1 MAKAKK
7 ITTDELEGI
16 NGIISKMRDN
26 QMRYGALSLQIASIN
41 DTLSG
46 LRTELATLES
56 SMNEQRTGLQEKYGD
71 VNIDL
76 QTGVIS
82 EQEVAAE

>member
-41 DTLSG
+41 DTLSS

-56 SMNEQRTGLQEKYGD
+56 SMGEQRTALQEKYGD